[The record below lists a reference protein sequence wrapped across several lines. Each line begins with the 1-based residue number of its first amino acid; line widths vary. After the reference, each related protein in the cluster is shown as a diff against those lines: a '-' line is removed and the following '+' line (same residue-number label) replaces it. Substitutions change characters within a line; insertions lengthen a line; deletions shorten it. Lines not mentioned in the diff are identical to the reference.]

1 MFRWNNTNRIDSSA
15 QFSLGNPL
23 LHERREE
30 AMKQLTKEEAIAF
43 FDSKAWE
50 GWTSRQI
57 AEFQLEQDRLC
68 VPMDVFHKAIQE
80 TLGRPVFTHEFAFR
94 DMLKSELYG
103 EAQPPTFEEIVSLIP
118 EGKRIIIFK
127 KGGDQ

>member
-1 MFRWNNTNRIDSSA
+1 
-15 QFSLGNPL
+15 
-23 LHERREE
+23 
-30 AMKQLTKEEAIAF
+30 MKQLTKEEAIAF
-43 FDSKAWE
+43 CDNEGWK

-68 VPMDVFHKAIQE
+68 IPMDVFCKAIQE

-94 DMLKSELYG
+94 DRLKAELHG

-118 EGKRIIIFK
+118 EEKRIIIFK
-127 KGGDQ
+127 EGGEK